1 MVATVVACWHRA
13 GLRTQGCAYEE
24 AVWDDIT
31 VKARCSARLH
41 YLVQNLSFP
50 PFRPLPCTTPAWPP
64 SLAGSRMAP
73 RSRAVHPLA
82 SLMLS
87 LQGRL
92 RENPNRSP
100 GRVRQRPGPE
110 KFLEAGFVLTTG
122 MAEKQPPLPPSRSRL
137 GLRALAHPG
146 PHPFTGPAGLLPSL
160 ESTTQSSGPAR
171 GPCQPP
177 LPRGPTS
184 PVGGSAM
191 GLGAEPGP
199 LGCRCRPH
207 WGFGDR
213 GLPKIGL

>member
-1 MVATVVACWHRA
+1 MATVVAYWHRA

-82 SLMLS
+82 SPMLR
-87 LQGRL
+87 LQGGL

-100 GRVRQRPGPE
+100 ERMRQRPGPQ
-110 KFLEAGFVLTTG
+110 KFLEAGFVLITG
-122 MAEKQPPLPPSRSRL
+122 VVEKQLTLPPSRSRL
-137 GLRALAHPG
+137 GPRALAHPG

-160 ESTTQSSGPAR
+160 ESTTESPGPAR
-171 GPCQPP
+171 GPAS
-177 LPRGPTS
+177 PRC
-184 PVGGSAM
+184 
-191 GLGAEPGP
+191 PGVP
-199 LGCRCRPH
+199 
-207 WGFGDR
+207 
-213 GLPKIGL
+213 